1 MTQRIGTG
9 ANAQITTY
17 AVTTST
23 TPRLI
28 ESGISAGS
36 KTPDGLFTVQAISS
50 TLALALNTGPVN
62 PGRFYVQGA
71 TLINTDTSI
80 VVYVTDSASGTATTA
95 IPIQPGAALR
105 LDVNSLSQTYLF
117 SASGTPV
124 VKVIGV

>member
-17 AVTTST
+17 AVTAST

-36 KTPDGLFTVQAISS
+36 TTPGGLTVQATSPTAS
-50 TLALALNTGPVN
+50 LALNTGPVN